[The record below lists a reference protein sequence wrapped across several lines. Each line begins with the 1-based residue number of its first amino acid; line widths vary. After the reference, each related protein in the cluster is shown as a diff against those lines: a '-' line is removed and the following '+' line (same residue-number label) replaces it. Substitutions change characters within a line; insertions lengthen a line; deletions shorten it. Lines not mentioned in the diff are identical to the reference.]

1 MKSMTLFGKVSFWLG
16 IVCLITGIY
25 LFMAGERLIPLLTFG
40 VCFLLVSQ
48 LYRKM
53 KTIPII
59 IRCNKKG

>member
-48 LYRKM
+48 LYRKNENDSNRHSM
-53 KTIPII
+53 
-59 IRCNKKG
+59 